1 MTEAGDPKNCYKIVV
16 VGASGVGK
24 TCILLRLVDG
34 IFDAE
39 TQSTIG
45 IQYRSFSMSIDGE
58 TTKLNI
64 WDTAGQERFR
74 TISRTYFRNAVG
86 AILVFALDSS
96 DSFEE
101 LHAWMS
107 DLHELA
113 VPNAAIL
120 LVGNKSDIPDRQIS
134 AQEAESFAERHG
146 VSYLETSALDGTNI
160 HESFLRLTREI
171 REKVKRGLIQGDFQ
185 TTAAPKLNSNSDSCC

>member
-1 MTEAGDPKNCYKIVV
+1 MAEELDPQSCYKIVV

-34 IFDAE
+34 VFDAE
-39 TQSTIG
+39 TPSTIG
-45 IQYRSFSMSIDGE
+45 IQYRSFSMTIDGE

-101 LHAWMS
+101 LHSWMN

-120 LVGNKSDIPDRQIS
+120 LVGNKSDISGRQVS
-134 AQEAESFAERHG
+134 APEAESFAERHG
-146 VSYLETSALDGTNI
+146 VAYIETSALDGTNI

-171 REKVKRGLIQGDFQ
+171 RERVRKGDIQGDFQ
-185 TTAAPKLNSNSDSCC
+185 ATAAPKVNNNGDLCC